1 MNSAEVRVGRSRRA
15 RRPLAEQQ
23 RGGNGF
29 PAAMPAVA
37 GSGTTVSVRV
47 SECHFLLHRSTP
59 HHAHRFVAWSMN
71 TERTEATELTAGS
84 QPPRK
89 FMERVGRPQR

>member
-59 HHAHRFVAWSMN
+59 RHAHQFVAWAAAVDN
-71 TERTEATELTAGS
+71 VVPAGI
-84 QPPRK
+84 R
-89 FMERVGRPQR
+89 RPDRRYWIEYDV

>member
-1 MNSAEVRVGRSRRA
+1 MNSGLSSHRSQPA
-15 RRPLAEQQ
+15 SPRPLAEQQ

-59 HHAHRFVAWSMN
+59 HHARRFVAW
-71 TERTEATELTAGS
+71 AAVDKVVPAGI
-84 QPPRK
+84 R
-89 FMERVGRPQR
+89 RPDRRYWIEYDV